1 MSDSRLLEVTES
13 IPAPPEKVFALL
25 TDPNRHTEIDGAHML
40 RGLASGRCPVTGIG
54 DVFVMNMSQ
63 EGIGDYQMRSE
74 VVDFEP
80 NRRIIWAPAL
90 HPPNALRDKLG
101 DVDLSG
107 YVWSWELEPTA
118 SGGTRLTHT
127 YDWSGVFDARALPLF
142 PRVSEEQMIASI
154 ALIAEACAD
163 SVPPNGDRGGQG

>member
-40 RGLASGRCPVTGIG
+40 RGLASGRGPVTGIG

-107 YVWSWELEPTA
+107 Y
-118 SGGTRLTHT
+118 
-127 YDWSGVFDARALPLF
+127 DWSGVFDARALPLF

-163 SVPPNGDRGGQG
+163 SVPPNGDRGGQR